1 MVDNEAIYDICRRNL
16 NIERPSYSNLNR
28 MIGQIVSSITASL
41 RFDGALNVDLTE
53 FQTNLVPYPRIHFPL
68 VTYAPI
74 ISAERPTMSR
84 LLFLRS
90 PTPVSSLPTRWSSAT
105 LVMAST
111 LPAACSTEE
120 MLSPRMS
127 TLPLPPSRPRGAS
140 SLLTGV
146 QLDSR
151 LESTTSL
158 PLLSQ
163 EVTKPRLPV
172 PSACCPTP
180 LPSLRPGLDLTT
192 SLTSCTPRGLL
203 FTGMLERVWRRE
215 SSQRLVR
222 TLPLLRRTT
231 RRLVLTL
238 LRLKMVREMN
248 INLFLFKI
256 FKIRN
261 WTEYLEN
268 FSELILIY

>member
-1 MVDNEAIYDICRRNL
+1 MLI
-16 NIERPSYSNLNR
+16 S
-28 MIGQIVSSITASL
+28 QSSKLTWCPTQGSTSPLLPMPQSSL
-41 RFDGALNVDLTE
+41 LKR
-53 FQTNLVPYPRIHFPL
+53 H
-68 VTYAPI
+68 
-74 ISAERPTMSR
+74 TMSR
-84 LLFLRS
+84 LPFLRS

-111 LPAACSTEE
+111 WPAVCSTEE

-146 QLDSR
+146 PLDSR

-192 SLTSCTPRGLL
+192 SLTSCTPRGFRSLVCWR
-203 FTGMLERVWRRE
+203 GYGGGRV
-215 SSQRLVR
+215 
-222 TLPLLRRTT
+222 LRG
-231 RRLVLTL
+231 
-238 LRLKMVREMN
+238 
-248 INLFLFKI
+248 
-256 FKIRN
+256 
-261 WTEYLEN
+261 
-268 FSELILIY
+268 S

>member
-1 MVDNEAIYDICRRNL
+1 MLI
-16 NIERPSYSNLNR
+16 S
-28 MIGQIVSSITASL
+28 QSSKLTWCPTQGSTSPLLPMPQSSL
-41 RFDGALNVDLTE
+41 LKR
-53 FQTNLVPYPRIHFPL
+53 H
-68 VTYAPI
+68 
-74 ISAERPTMSR
+74 TMSK

-111 LPAACSTEE
+111 WPAVCSTEE

-127 TLPLPPSRPRGAS
+127 TLPSQPSRPRGAS

-151 LESTTSL
+151 LESTISL
-158 PLLSQ
+158 PLPFQAEILLRS
-163 EVTKPRLPV
+163 LV
-172 PSACCPTP
+172 PFACCPTP
-180 LPSLRPGLDLTT
+180 LPLLRPGLDLTT
-192 SLTSCTPRGLL
+192 SLTSCTPRGLS

-215 SSQRLVR
+215 SSPRLVR
-222 TLPLLRRTT
+222 ILPLLRRTT

-248 INLFLFKI
+248 IKLFIFKI
-256 FKIRN
+256 FKIRC
-261 WTEYLEN
+261 
-268 FSELILIY
+268 LINIWKTFRNLSYFIDK

>member
-1 MVDNEAIYDICRRNL
+1 MGKDEHDNNSQGQPGVVMLVTDGVQTDSPPIDDFTVRKPFANDRIRIITL
-16 NIERPSYSNLNR
+16 NI
-28 MIGQIVSSITASL
+28 
-41 RFDGALNVDLTE
+41 
-53 FQTNLVPYPRIHFPL
+53 
-68 VTYAPI
+68 
-74 ISAERPTMSR
+74 
-84 LLFLRS
+84 
-90 PTPVSSLPTRWSSAT
+90 TRWSSAT

-111 LPAACSTEE
+111 WPAVCSTEE

-180 LPSLRPGLDLTT
+180 LPLLRPGLDLTT
-192 SLTSCTPRGLL
+192 SLTSCTPRGLS
-203 FTGMLERVWRRE
+203 FTGMSERVWKKE
-215 SSQRLVR
+215 SSPRLVR
-222 TLPLLRRTT
+222 ILPLLRRTT

-248 INLFLFKI
+248 IKLFIVKI
-256 FKIRN
+256 FNIQN
-261 WTEYLEN
+261 LIEYLEN